1 MTIEEQRIG
10 TMTADTHPLS
20 AHRRP
25 LDGNGVGT
33 HRVRIAIVDDHR
45 LLVEGLAARLG
56 AARSRI
62 DVTAALTRWDDL
74 LSHPAFPVDVVVVE
88 YNLEDGVPF
97 DQKLKSLEE
106 AHVPVVVL
114 ARSGDPA
121 TVHAALSAG
130 AAAFVAKTES
140 ADELVA
146 AVHDVAHGR
155 QHRSAAVVAALEE
168 YANRADPSLGKQEL
182 MALQLYAGGRSVHE
196 VALHMA
202 TTDQTAKSYIKRG
215 RRKYRAAGVDLGTK
229 LLLRRHAIREGWIP
243 PE

>member
-1 MTIEEQRIG
+1 MI
-10 TMTADTHPLS
+10 
-20 AHRRP
+20 
-25 LDGNGVGT
+25 
-33 HRVRIAIVDDHR
+33 
-45 LLVEGLAARLG
+45 
-56 AARSRI
+56 
-62 DVTAALTRWDDL
+62 AALTRWDEL
-74 LSHPAFPVDVVVVE
+74 LAHPAFPVDVVVVE

-97 DQKLKSLEE
+97 DQKLRSLEE

-155 QHRSAAVVAALEE
+155 QHRSAAVAAALEE

>member
-1 MTIEEQRIG
+1 MTG
-10 TMTADTHPLS
+10 TS
-20 AHRRP
+20 AEPRSA
-25 LDGNGVGT
+25 
-33 HRVRIAIVDDHR
+33 RVRVALVDEHR

-62 DVTAALTRWDDL
+62 EVCAAVTDWEQL
-74 LSHPAFPVDVVVVE
+74 LGSAAFPVDVVVVE
-88 YNLEDGVPF
+88 YGLEDGVPF
-97 DQKLKSLEE
+97 DAKMRSL
-106 AHVPVVVL
+106 ADAGVPAVAL
-114 ARSGDPA
+114 SRHGDPG
-121 TVHAALSAG
+121 TVHTALTAG
-130 AAAFVAKTES
+130 AAAFVAKHES

-146 AVHDVAHGR
+146 AIHAVAAGR
-155 QHRSAAVVAALEE
+155 EHRSPAVRAALEA
-168 YANRADPSLGKQEL
+168 YANRADPSLGRQEL
-182 MALQLYAGGRSVHE
+182 AALQLYAGGRSVHE

>member
-1 MTIEEQRIG
+1 MTIEERRIG
-10 TMTADTHPLS
+10 TTPTRPGA

-25 LDGNGVGT
+25 LDGSG

-56 AARSRI
+56 AARTRI
-62 DVTAALTRWDDL
+62 DVAAALTSWDEL
-74 LSHPAFPVDVVVVE
+74 IRHPSFPVDVVVVE

-97 DQKLKSLEE
+97 DQKLRSLEPYG
-106 AHVPVVVL
+106 VPVVVL

-121 TVHAALSAG
+121 TVHSAMTAG
-130 AAAFVAKTES
+130 ASAFVAKNES

-146 AVHDVAHGR
+146 AVHDVAGGR
-155 QHRSAAVVAALEE
+155 EHRSPAVAAALEE

-196 VALHMA
+196 VAVHMA